1 MIAVGVAEY
10 QAGESGA
17 NFIATTPSRT
27 QNRGQD
33 SQKWLFDY
41 DYYLGEFGNVRK
53 TGESRVGEV
62 KMK

>member
-17 NFIATTPSRT
+17 NFNATTPPRS

-33 SQKWLFDY
+33 GQKWLSDH
-41 DYYLGEFGNVRK
+41 D
-53 TGESRVGEV
+53 
-62 KMK
+62 